1 MIRKTLALF
10 VLISLLWA
18 PATPRADNLE
28 SFNTAVGQAYAAYRS
43 ASNYLRT
50 GNPGLASLEIATALD
65 TWNGINVTYVP
76 NPPAPFKNDP
86 AFAADL
92 AAIDIAL
99 KAALQAAENEAAK
112 KSLKLLEPI
121 RDRLYV
127 LRQRNGIR
135 LYADCITEL
144 NLAIEP
150 LYVHRHKIPDLGIP
164 QIRAQMQRDGQ
175 IYADLLK
182 DCRTMAPAE
191 LTSDPEFTRLFDG
204 TADSIHSI
212 FPAIKS
218 GNPERVIN
226 VLRELRSFDRIIY
239 FRFGG

>member
-1 MIRKTLALF
+1 MIRKTPALF

-18 PATPRADNLE
+18 PATLRADNLE

-50 GNPGLASLEIATALD
+50 GNPGLASLEIANALD
-65 TWNGINVTYVP
+65 TWNIINATYVP
-76 NPPAPFKNDP
+76 NPPAPFEKDP
-86 AFAADL
+86 VFPADL

-99 KAALQAAENEAAK
+99 KAALKAAEDEAAK
-112 KSLKLLEPI
+112 KSLQLLEPI
-121 RDRLYV
+121 RDTLYT
-127 LRQRNGIR
+127 LRKRNGIR

-150 LYVHRHKIPDLGIP
+150 LYAHRHKTPDLGIP
-164 QIRAQMQRDGQ
+164 AIRQQMLRDGQ

-182 DCRTMAPAE
+182 DCRSMAPGE
-191 LTSDPEFTRLFDG
+191 LAKDPEFTRLFDG
-204 TADSIHSI
+204 TAQSIHSI